1 MSHCLDCLNAY
12 VKSHKFVG
20 IHSDTFIEW
29 NYLNRIIGPEKKR
42 KRELE
47 KCDAGWAGSG
57 MEKRDTVLPVDLK
70 RWHHQN
76 HNYFPLAIDHWYT
89 CAGPFRKY
97 HIGFACPSRIRKLT
111 VFRLDVVFHATN
123 ENEKVSYTFIDVC
136 VLATACVYY
145 VCVHWALYTNFQSMH
160 FYHAIPQKVFIGL
173 VSELCDYVIY
183 DSIHPFNGT
192 IRQHQQNILLSR

>member
-29 NYLNRIIGPEKKR
+29 NYLNRIIGPEEKR

-111 VFRLDVVFHATN
+111 VFRLDVVFQATN
-123 ENEKVSYTFIDVC
+123 ENEKVSYTIHWCVC
-136 VLATACVYY
+136 WQQH
-145 VCVHWALYTNFQSMH
+145 VCTTYAYTEHCTRISNQCTFTMP
-160 FYHAIPQKVFIGL
+160 YHKK
-173 VSELCDYVIY
+173 S
-183 DSIHPFNGT
+183 
-192 IRQHQQNILLSR
+192 LLD